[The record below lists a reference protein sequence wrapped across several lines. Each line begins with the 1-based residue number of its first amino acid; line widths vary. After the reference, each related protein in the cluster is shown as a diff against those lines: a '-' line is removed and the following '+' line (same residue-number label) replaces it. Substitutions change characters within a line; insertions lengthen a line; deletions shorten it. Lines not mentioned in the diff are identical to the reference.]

1 MPAKSSL
8 QPPLSP
14 LQKVRQLINTLL
26 MANVMVVTFGF
37 LWFVIAVSGALI
49 GSPLGYQLWI
59 RLWLPLFQPALGIL
73 MAGAL
78 VSGVWGWWAK
88 RLKQDG

>member
-1 MPAKSSL
+1 MSKSQLTSL
-8 QPPLSP
+8 D
-14 LQKVRQLINTLL
+14 KARQLINSLL
-26 MANVMVVTFGF
+26 VANVMVVAFGF
-37 LWFVIAVSGALI
+37 LWFVVAVSGALI

-78 VSGVWGWWAK
+78 VSGAWGWWAK
-88 RLKQDG
+88 RRSS

>member
-1 MPAKSSL
+1 MSKSELTSL
-8 QPPLSP
+8 D
-14 LQKVRQLINTLL
+14 KIRQLINTLL
-26 MANVMVVTFGF
+26 VVNVMVVALGF

-59 RLWLPLFQPALGIL
+59 RLWVPLFQPALGIL

-78 VSGVWGWWAK
+78 VSGAWGWWAE
-88 RLKQDG
+88 RQSS